1 MLSWKPSYAYN
12 FKAEK
17 GLIWKH
23 DFCATNDATNAENFL
38 IVIAE

>member
-1 MLSWKPSYAYN
+1 METELCIQLQS

-23 DFCATNDATNAENFL
+23 DFWATNDATNAENFL